1 LIVLDT
7 TILVYAK
14 GADHPLR
21 QPCRTLLEAVA
32 AGATLATT
40 TPEVIQEFVHVRV
53 RRRPRQDAAALGR
66 SFAEL
71 LSPLLVIEEQHLTA
85 GLQLF
90 ERHASLGAF
99 DAVLAAAAIESGAE
113 AIVSA
118 DRNFSEARGIRHLAP
133 GTRDFGRL
141 LRSS

>member
-1 LIVLDT
+1 MIVLDT

-21 QPCRTLLEAVA
+21 QPCRAFLEAVA
-32 AGATLATT
+32 AGAIEATT
-40 TPEVIQEFVHVRV
+40 SPEVIQEFVHVRV

-71 LSPLLVIEEQHLTA
+71 LSPLLTIEEQHLAA
-85 GLQLF
+85 GLHLF

-99 DAVLAAAAIESGAE
+99 DAVLAAAAIDSGAE
-113 AIVSA
+113 VIVSA
-118 DRNFSEARGIRHLAP
+118 DRTFSEVQGVRHLAP

-141 LRSS
+141 FRSS